1 MSEIR
6 NIVFDMGEVLMG
18 YRWEAMLQDYG
29 LSREKALEVGH
40 QMFDEG
46 RDLWHIFDLADRT
59 DQELIEEYQRRFPE
73 NGKYIAWFIR
83 HGEYMHTPRPEIW
96 EMVHGLKEK
105 GYGIYL
111 LSNYP
116 ESLFKKHT
124 QYCDFMEDL
133 DGMMVSYMI
142 HIAKPDPRIFQALC
156 DRYGLKKEQCLFF
169 DDRAENVEG
178 ARGFGMQAEQVVS
191 RAWLATRLTT
201 LLQASYPAAVD

>member
-1 MSEIR
+1 MGEIK
-6 NIVFDMGEVLMG
+6 NIVFDMGEVLLG

-29 LSREKALEVGH
+29 LSREKALEVGY

-46 RDLWHIFDLADRT
+46 KDLWHIFDLADRS
-59 DQELIEEYQRRFPE
+59 DQALIEEYQRRFPE

-96 EMVHGLKEK
+96 EMVHALKEK

-142 HIAKPDPRIFQALC
+142 HAAKPDPEIFQALC

-169 DDRAENVEG
+169 DDRAENAEG
-178 ARGFGMQAEQVVS
+178 ARAFGMQAEQVVS
-191 RAWLATRLTT
+191 RAWLAARLTV
-201 LLQASYPAAVD
+201 LLQAPYPAVVD